1 MWLDYL
7 EKEKATLVSTVL
19 SNRTLTESWLPV
31 CLRCRVPIADKV
43 MVLPYIFETVYLVG
57 RITETG
63 RMREVWLCD
72 TRYDLNSTLFSLQ

>member
-43 MVLPYIFETVYLVG
+43 MVLPYIFKTVYLVG